1 MSVDIEDLDVE
12 KDFKRGTTLERD
24 FKRGNTSCLVTFY
37 LYVHLIKSY
46 HKTFIKK
53 VTNINLRENFTI

>member
-1 MSVDIEDLDVE
+1 MSVDIEDLDIE
-12 KDFKRGTTLERD
+12 KDFKRGT
-24 FKRGNTSCLVTFY
+24 TSCLVTFY

>member
-1 MSVDIEDLDVE
+1 MSVDIEDLDIE
-12 KDFKRGTTLERD
+12 KDFKRGT
-24 FKRGNTSCLVTFY
+24 TSCLVTFY

-53 VTNINLRENFTI
+53 LTNINLRENITI